1 VLTPLLFILLAI
13 VQFGFI
19 FNTYITMTNA
29 TREAAREGSVYVY
42 DRTRS
47 KSQNDISRNVA
58 IAAALVSSMNY
69 LSTSPPQ
76 FTRTGTW
83 SQTGSTW
90 TDGDVTV
97 TYSIPAGISDSDS
110 RLGQQVTVDVKFHQD
125 LVVPLIPELLPRD
138 TGGRLVLGG
147 EVTMVIN

>member
-1 VLTPLLFILLAI
+1 
-13 VQFGFI
+13 
-19 FNTYITMTNA
+19 MTNA

-42 DRTRS
+42 DRTLS
-47 KSQNDISRNVA
+47 KSQNDVGRNDAIS
-58 IAAALVSSMNY
+58 AALVSSMNY

-83 SQTGSTW
+83 SQAGSTW

-97 TYSIPAGISDSDS
+97 TYSIPAGINDSDS
-110 RLGQQVTVDVKFHQD
+110 RLGQQVTVDVRFHQD
-125 LVVPLIPELLPRD
+125 LIIPMIAELVPRD
-138 TGGRLVLGG
+138 PGGRLVLEG